1 VNCPVFVAIGITP
14 CQSFEAVRRLHS
26 ILRGLTGLVCIGH
39 GSCLPFVNAPVEVYM
54 LRIPRRFSHFVFGFI
69 QSGLTCA
76 VAAAIA
82 SLPFLA
88 GGTFVVHWLQSWLVA
103 WIMMLPIVMFAAPAI
118 RNLTDI
124 LTQED

>member
-1 VNCPVFVAIGITP
+1 
-14 CQSFEAVRRLHS
+14 
-26 ILRGLTGLVCIGH
+26 
-39 GSCLPFVNAPVEVYM
+39 M

-82 SLPFLA
+82 SSPFLA
-88 GGTFVVHWLQSWLVA
+88 SGTFVGYWLQSWLIA
-103 WIMMLPIVMFAAPAI
+103 WITMTPIVLFAAPSI
-118 RNLTDI
+118 RSLTHL